1 MPLNEKGASVLPG
14 ANQQKGKQMNRVLK
28 TRQVTT
34 AREKPQHPS
43 STARR
48 GECLRLPSVLPAA

>member
-1 MPLNEKGASVLPG
+1 MPLNAKRASVLPG
-14 ANQQKGKQMNRVLK
+14 ANWQKEKQMNSVLK

-43 STARR
+43 TTARR
-48 GECLRLPSVLPAA
+48 GERLRLPSVLPAA